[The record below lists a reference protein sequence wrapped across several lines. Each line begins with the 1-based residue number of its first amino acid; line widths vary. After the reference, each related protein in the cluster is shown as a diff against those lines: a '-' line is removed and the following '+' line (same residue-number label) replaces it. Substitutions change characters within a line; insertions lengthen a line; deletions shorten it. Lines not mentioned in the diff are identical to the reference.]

1 MRSRRRSCDVFTA
14 RSPSSPGKGCLVTAL
29 AFWSAVSAWSQ
40 EPCAPD
46 HVYAPKEQANATAK
60 SLANMLKAQGSVRT
74 EVTGQLRNAQEGVT
88 QARAPADGC
97 SQLCRASQ
105 PARVILT
112 IVPEKFLTSY
122 ADARKCDERLRQ
134 TTSRPL
140 KFGPR
145 HARSTDELAAWI
157 SDLSQGRG
165 PDGAVL
171 YKQCDGT
178 CSPRYSAQVVQDG
191 DGLTATVDVLCGPAR
206 DKDDNT
212 YSVSSGYRWAC
223 IAKP

>member
-1 MRSRRRSCDVFTA
+1 MGR
-14 RSPSSPGKGCLVTAL
+14 LVAVLAL
-29 AFWSAVSAWSQ
+29 WSAVSAWSQ
-40 EPCAPD
+40 EPCTPD
-46 HVYAPKEQANATAK
+46 HVDVPKKQGSASAK
-60 SLANMLKAQGSVRT
+60 SLANILKSQGSVRT

-88 QARAPADGC
+88 QAKPPADGC
-97 SQLCRASQ
+97 SQLCRAGQ
-105 PARVILT
+105 PARILLT
-112 IVPEKFLTSY
+112 IVPQKFLTSY
-122 ADARKCDERLRQ
+122 ADALKCDERLRE
-134 TTSRPL
+134 TSNQPL

-191 DGLTATVDVLCGPAR
+191 DGLIATVDVLCGPAR
-206 DKDDNT
+206 DKDDNI
-212 YSVSSGYRWAC
+212 YSVSSAYRWAC
-223 IAKP
+223 NAKQ